1 MLDTDLERG
10 DAGLG
15 QKRHGLQMMCSE
27 AQGLVDSQI
36 NWPLERREGQSLDS
50 RPAVGFN
57 QGRTNCGIMGAS
69 ERISYSFSS
78 QKLN

>member
-27 AQGLVDSQI
+27 AQGLVDSQTGH
-36 NWPLERREGQSLDS
+36 WKEERAKAWTVGQQLVLTRAAPTVELWEPQRESVTVS
-50 RPAVGFN
+50 AHRN
-57 QGRTNCGIMGAS
+57 
-69 ERISYSFSS
+69 
-78 QKLN
+78 